1 MHSHHMAIE
10 AWCEENMSERP
21 AKVSE
26 WATHDDIVQ
35 VFIKLSQS
43 VLIDQS
49 IRRSIFMGDYV
60 YAISAAGV
68 TATHLETLV
77 ETARIAIPHESQ
89 YTTEPIVSEE
99 SREDDATVD
108 ADSDRA

>member
-1 MHSHHMAIE
+1 MLVSVDEANGTLSIHGEVNHSSLFSDVDQQRY
-10 AWCEENMSERP
+10 WWN
-21 AKVSE
+21 
-26 WATHDDIVQ
+26 
-35 VFIKLSQS
+35 
-43 VLIDQS
+43 DQS